1 MTADEAK
8 NQPPI
13 LQVNQLTKFYGGLA
27 AVKDV
32 SFEVRRGQI
41 FGFIGPNGAGKTTL
55 FNLIAGAQEP
65 TSGQVLCRG
74 KDITGLPAFRLV
86 QKGIAR
92 THQIVRPF
100 RTLTVLQNVKVGS
113 HFGRHGVGHTVAS
126 ENAIEVLR
134 AVGLQDLADTPA
146 YTLSVGQQKK
156 LEVARA
162 LATGPDI
169 LLCDEI
175 CGGLTHAETYAM
187 LDLLREI
194 RRRGTTIMYVEHD
207 VKAITAV
214 CDRILVLNY
223 GQKLAEGTPQEIQL
237 DPAVI
242 EAYIGAAPKVI
253 NIA

>member
-1 MTADEAK
+1 
-8 NQPPI
+8 
-13 LQVNQLTKFYGGLA
+13 LA

-55 FNLIAGAQEP
+55 FSMIAGAQKP

-74 KDITGLPAFRLV
+74 KDVTGLPSFRLV
-86 QKGIAR
+86 QQGIAR
-92 THQIVRPF
+92 THQVVRPF
-100 RTLTVLQNVKVGS
+100 RSLTVLQNVQVGTY
-113 HFGRHGVGHTVAS
+113 FGRHGVGHTFAPES
-126 ENAIEVLR
+126 AMEVLR
-134 AVGLQDLADTPA
+134 AVGLHHLADTSA
-146 YTLSVGQQKK
+146 FVLSVGNQKK

-175 CGGLTHAETYAM
+175 CGGLTHAETAAM

-223 GQKLAEGTPQEIQL
+223 GQKLAEGTPDEIQL

-242 EAYIGAAPKVI
+242 EAYIGVAPKWM
-253 NIA
+253 NNG